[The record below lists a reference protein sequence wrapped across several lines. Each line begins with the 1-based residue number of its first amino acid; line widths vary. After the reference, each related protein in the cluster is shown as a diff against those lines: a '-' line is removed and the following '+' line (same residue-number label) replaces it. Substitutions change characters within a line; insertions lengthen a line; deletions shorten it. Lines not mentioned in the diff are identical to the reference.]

1 MIEFSH
7 LQKTIAQ
14 ATVVDIEL
22 LRVEKGQV
30 VAVVGATSQV
40 KTVLGQMLCG
50 RVPPTAGTIR
60 LAGLDP
66 ATQWEQL
73 SRWVGLLP
81 PENSLYPRLTA
92 RQNLTFYADLYGV
105 SRGRADELLHQV
117 GLMDRANE
125 RVEHLTPSMA
135 RRLALGRTLLHQP
148 EMLILIEPFAECDA
162 TSVALLSRL
171 IKEQSAAAAV
181 LIIASDK
188 SGLTPLEPTFYRL
201 EQGKFRREDITPA
214 AIPESQLPFKIPARL
229 DGKVA
234 LVNAGDILYA
244 ATDESKT
251 TLYTKTGPIPTH
263 LTMSEVEQRLA
274 RQGFFRAHRT
284 HLVNLQHIKEVVTY
298 TRNSYTIIL
307 DDAAAT
313 EIPLSKT
320 AARDLRE
327 LLGY

>member
-1 MIEFSH
+1 MIELIH

-22 LRVEKGQV
+22 LRVEKGQI
-30 VAVVGATSQV
+30 AAIVGATSQV
-40 KTVLGQMLCG
+40 KTVLGQMLGG
-50 RVPPTAGTIR
+50 RVPPTAGTVR

-66 ATQWEQL
+66 ATQWAQL
-73 SRWVGLLP
+73 SRRVGLLA

-125 RVEHLTPSMA
+125 RVEHLSPSMA

-148 EMLILIEPFAECDA
+148 EILLLLEPYAECDA
-162 TSVALLSRL
+162 ASVAILSRL
-171 IKEQSAAAAV
+171 IQEQSAAI
-181 LIIASDK
+181 LIVASDK
-188 SGLTPLEPTFYRL
+188 SGLHTLKPTCYWL
-201 EQGKFRREDITPA
+201 EQGKLRLEETVA
-214 AIPESQLPFKIPARL
+214 AAAAESHLPFKIPARL

-234 LVNAGDILYA
+234 LVNPGDILYA

-263 LTMSEVEQRLA
+263 LNMSEVEQRLA

-284 HLVNLQHIKEVVTY
+284 HLVNLQHIKEIVTY

-327 LLGY
+327 LLDY